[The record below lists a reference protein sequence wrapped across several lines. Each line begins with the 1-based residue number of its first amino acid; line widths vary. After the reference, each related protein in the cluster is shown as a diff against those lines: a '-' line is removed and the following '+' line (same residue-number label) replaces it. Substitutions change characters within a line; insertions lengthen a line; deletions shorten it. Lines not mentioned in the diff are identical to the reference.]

1 LRGFAGA
8 DYYTVMTKDNSLL
21 AQNEKPERSHSE
33 IDRIAEEYV
42 RLCFSLEE
50 HCPGYVDAY
59 FGPGNLKEEGTAAK
73 RSLPQIKQAISS
85 LFSRLE
91 EIERGSITPRTR
103 SLRVHLRSMWAKANL
118 LDGARMTF
126 DQESEALY
134 DAISPS
140 FAPEEF
146 QAILVE
152 IDALLPGPEPLNER
166 VEMLKEGFRVPP
178 EKLNAVMEAAI
189 REARSRT
196 TQWIPLPR
204 GENFS
209 VEFVTGKPWSGYNWF
224 QGNAQSLIQVNTDL
238 PVHLDL
244 VITLACH
251 EGYPGH
257 HVFNSL
263 REQELYQKQD
273 WVEFSVF
280 PLFGPDALLAEG
292 SANFAVQMIFPNLQ
306 DRLRFESEIL
316 CPLAG
321 IDARKLELYENV
333 LELTQKLAYAQ
344 VEAARR
350 YLDGQIMREEAVEW
364 LKRYPLLSREEAEQ
378 SVNFIEFYRSYVINY
393 KLGEDL
399 VRTYVEGRGGTPDR
413 LCERW
418 QIFYELLSQPTLP
431 GSLK

>member
-1 LRGFAGA
+1 
-8 DYYTVMTKDNSLL
+8 MTKDNSLL

-33 IDRIAEEYV
+33 IDGIAEEYV

-189 REARSRT
+189 REARPRT

-244 VITLACH
+244 VITLVCH

-263 REQELYQKQD
+263 REQELYQKQG

-292 SANFAVQMIFPNLQ
+292 SANFAVQMVFPTLK

-321 IDARKLELYENV
+321 IDARRLELYENI
-333 LELTQKLAYAQ
+333 LELTRKLAYIQ
-344 VEAARR
+344 VEATRS
-350 YLDGQIMREEAVEW
+350 YLDGKISREEAVEW
-364 LKRYPLLSREEAEQ
+364 LKRYRLLSREEAEQ

-399 VRTYVEGRGGTPDR
+399 VKAYVEGQGGVQENQ
-413 LCERW
+413 LKRW
-418 QIFYELLSQPTLP
+418 QVFHELLISPIVP
-431 GSLK
+431 SDLKK

>member
-1 LRGFAGA
+1 
-8 DYYTVMTKDNSLL
+8 MTKDNSLL
-21 AQNEKPERSHSE
+21 AKNEKPERSHSE
-33 IDRIAEEYV
+33 IDGIAEEYV
-42 RLCFSLEE
+42 RLCFSLEA

-59 FGPGNLKEEGTAAK
+59 FGPSNLKEEGTAAE
-73 RSLPQIKQAISS
+73 RSLPQIKQAVSS
-85 LFSRLE
+85 LLSRLE

-103 SLRVHLRSMWAKANL
+103 SLRIHLRSMWAKADL
-118 LDGARMTF
+118 LDGTRMTF

-166 VEMLKEGFRVPP
+166 VEMLKEGFRVPR

-196 TQWIPLPR
+196 TQWILLPR
-204 GENFS
+204 GESFS

-263 REQELYQKQD
+263 REEELYRKQG

-292 SANFAVQMIFPNLQ
+292 SANFAVQMVFPNLQ

-333 LELTQKLAYAQ
+333 LELTRKLAYAQ

-364 LKRYPLLSREEAEQ
+364 LMRYRLLSREEAEQ
-378 SVNFIEFYRSYVINY
+378 SANFIEFYRSYVINY